1 MMTVEFDIEPLPTL
15 PTDKLGSIRLMN
27 VEFDIEPLPT
37 LPTDKLMAVGLDPAP
52 YR

>member
-1 MMTVEFDIEPLPTL
+1 MAVGFDTDPLPTL
-15 PTDKLGSIRLMN
+15 PTDKLGSIRLMT

-37 LPTDKLMAVGLDPAP
+37 LPTDKLMAVGFDPAP